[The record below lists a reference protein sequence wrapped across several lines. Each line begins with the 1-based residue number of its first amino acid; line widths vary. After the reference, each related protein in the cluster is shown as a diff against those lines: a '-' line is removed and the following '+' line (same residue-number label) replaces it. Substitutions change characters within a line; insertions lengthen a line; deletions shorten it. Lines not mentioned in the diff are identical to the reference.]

1 MPIIYT
7 YPSVTPTADDLLLI
21 SDVSSTNPTKAT
33 RKCTVG
39 DIVSLVGALVPG
51 GGTVTSVEL
60 DFQTTGLTTSGG
72 TSQTIT
78 TTGSFDIA
86 GTLVCNNGGTG
97 LATADYTNGDILY
110 YDSGVSTTEL
120 QTLAAGT
127 INHVLTS
134 GGPGVA
140 PSWTAGTSTLMATW
154 TLAGGSGPSQTIS
167 NTDTVTIAATLPITS
182 VASATDTVTIAM
194 PAYSGTTNVGYVP
207 TGGSASTFLRGD
219 ATWVTPTDTTY
230 SAMTNA
236 ALGLGKL
243 RYTVGATPAAS
254 AQSTTANRTYG
265 ITANGSDQL
274 IVNVPWTGAENKV
287 NYDNQ
292 LAFRGGTSGTYT
304 PNIARTAQYWVSGEK
319 VYMEFYMEW
328 DTAHGCVGTIIMTN
342 LPLTAISPLGATNE
356 QGSVVV
362 TVNNR
367 LGVGLTQGA
376 PTTGRPGVT
385 GGNEIIFRSHNGST
399 GILFDSLWAN
409 LDGDGVG
416 NYILAGTA
424 SWFINIA

>member
-97 LATADYTNGDILY
+97 LATADYANGNVLFY
-110 YDSGVSTTEL
+110 NNAASTTKL
-120 QTLAAGT
+120 QTLTIGGAGQVLTVAGGLPTWATPTVAPVTSVAAIAPATQAATNPIVVTPTTGLVTIQSLAYDGGT
-127 INHVLTS
+127 KAGHVPGTS
-134 GGPGVA
+134 GGDV
-140 PSWTAGTSTLMATW
+140 TKYLN
-154 TLAGGSGPSQTIS
+154 GGGAFTVPP
-167 NTDTVTIAATLPITS
+167 DT
-182 VASATDTVTIAM
+182 
-194 PAYSGTTNVGYVP
+194 N
-207 TGGSASTFLRGD
+207 
-219 ATWVTPTDTTY
+219 TTY
-230 SAMTNA
+230 SAMTDA

-243 RYTVGATPAAS
+243 RYTVGATPAAQP
-254 AQSTTANRTYG
+254 QSTTAGRTYG
-265 ITANGSDQL
+265 VTANGSDQL
-274 IVNVPWTGAENKV
+274 IVNVPWTGSPGRV

-292 LAFRGGTSGTYT
+292 LAFKGGSGGTYV
-304 PNIARTAQYWVSGEK
+304 PNISRKAQYWVSGDK
-319 VYMEFYMEW
+319 VYMEFLMEW
-328 DTAHGCVGTIIMTN
+328 NTSHAAMSGTMIMTN
-342 LPLTAISPLGATNE
+342 LPLSGISPTGASNE
-356 QGSVVV
+356 QGSAVI
-362 TVNNR
+362 TVNDG
-367 LGVGLTQGA
+367 LGSSGDGTGA

-385 GGNEIIFRSHNGST
+385 GSNEIIFRSHNGLS
-399 GILFDSLWAN
+399 GIFFDSLWAN
-409 LDGDGVG
+409 TDGDYEG
-416 NYILAGTA
+416 NYILAGTI
-424 SWFINIA
+424 SWFTGALV

>member
-21 SDVSSTNPTKAT
+21 SDVSSTNPLKAT
-33 RKCTVG
+33 RKCSVG

-51 GGTVTSVEL
+51 GGTVTSVGL
-60 DFQTTGLTTSGG
+60 QAGTTGLTIAT
-72 TSQTIT
+72 TTTNPIT
-78 TTGSFDIA
+78 TTGTFTIG
-86 GTLVCNNGGTG
+86 GTLVAANGGTG
-97 LATADYTNGDILY
+97 HNSYTTGDILY
-110 YDSGVSTTEL
+110 ASGATALTKL
-120 QTLAAGT
+120 PAGT
-127 INHVLTS
+127 LNHILTS

-167 NTDTVTIAATLPITS
+167 NTDTVTVAATAPITS

-243 RYTVGATPAAS
+243 RYTVGATPAAN
-254 AQSTTANRTYG
+254 AQTTTANRTYG
-265 ITANGSDQL
+265 VTANGSDQL
-274 IVNVPWTGAENKV
+274 VVNVPWSGAENKV

-292 LAFRGGTSGTYT
+292 LAFKGGTSGTYT
-304 PNIARTAQYWVSGEK
+304 PNVARTAQYWVSGEK
-319 VYMEFYMEW
+319 VYMEFYMAW
-328 DTAHGCVGTIIMTN
+328 STAHGCVGTIIMTD
-342 LPLTAISPLGATNE
+342 LPLSAISPTGATNE
-356 QGSVVV
+356 QGSVVI
-362 TVNNR
+362 TVND
-367 LGVGLTQGA
+367 GTGTAAGTPA
-376 PTTGRPGVT
+376 PVTGRPGVT
-385 GGNEIIFRSHNGST
+385 GGNEIIFRGHSAA
-399 GILFDSLWAN
+399 GILIDSIWTN
-409 LDGDGVG
+409 LNGDHVG

-424 SWFINIA
+424 SWFINNT